1 MTNNFL
7 NKLKKENKL
16 ELVEYSNEIRDSYL
30 DKSDSCYKSAKILL
44 ENNLLENSIGLS
56 YYSMYDALL
65 SLLFG
70 VGIKCENH
78 SGSILMLKLLFEEN
92 ELFEII
98 SNAKKERVD
107 KQYYVMDEQD
117 GMTREIAEELI
128 INAENFIL
136 KVKVILKK
144 IDSDYIKKIKKRF
157 DKL

>member
-78 SGSILMLKLLFEEN
+78 SGSILNCFLKKMNYLRLF
-92 ELFEII
+92 LMQK
-98 SNAKKERVD
+98 KKEW
-107 KQYYVMDEQD
+107 
-117 GMTREIAEELI
+117 
-128 INAENFIL
+128 INNIMLWMNKME
-136 KVKVILKK
+136 
-144 IDSDYIKKIKKRF
+144 
-157 DKL
+157 

>member
-98 SNAKKERVD
+98 SNAKKVD
-107 KQYYVMDEQD
+107 EVFSKDIPKLFGVGNDSINRGASKFDEAV
-117 GMTREIAEELI
+117 TKAFPEEP
-128 INAENFIL
+128 
-136 KVKVILKK
+136 K
-144 IDSDYIKKIKKRF
+144 YIK
-157 DKL
+157 

>member
-1 MTNNFL
+1 
-7 NKLKKENKL
+7 
-16 ELVEYSNEIRDSYL
+16 
-30 DKSDSCYKSAKILL
+30 
-44 ENNLLENSIGLS
+44 
-56 YYSMYDALL
+56 MYDALL